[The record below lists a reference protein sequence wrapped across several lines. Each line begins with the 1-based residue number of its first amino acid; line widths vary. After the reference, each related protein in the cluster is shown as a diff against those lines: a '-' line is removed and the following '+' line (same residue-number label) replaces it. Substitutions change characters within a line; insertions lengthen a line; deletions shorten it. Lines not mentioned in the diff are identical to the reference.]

1 MEIYFFDGSYAFAG
15 LNTVHTNSLIRI
27 KGKKKKKKKRKRI
40 TSIYTGGFER
50 PRRVYVD
57 IDGTLFDKE
66 FRSLDD
72 LGEPNHDIINTIKSM
87 KNNGSHIVIWTAR
100 TNSNL
105 NPDVPKDELIK
116 RLSIQLEFH
125 GIPFDEIEVS
135 DKPHFDLLID
145 DKVTNSRRFMKPK
158 ELFPKSQ

>member
-1 MEIYFFDGSYAFAG
+1 MELIILESGYIFVD
-15 LNTVHTNSLIRI
+15 LNTVHTNSLMKV
-27 KGKKKKKKKRKRI
+27 KGKKKKKKQKHV
-40 TSIYTGGFER
+40 TNIYTGGFDR

-72 LGEPNHDIINTIKSM
+72 LGEPNQDVIDTIKSM
-87 KNNGSHIVIWTAR
+87 KDSGSHIVIWTAR

-105 NPDVPKDELIK
+105 NPEVPKDELIK

-125 GIPFDEIEVS
+125 GIPFDEIELR

-145 DKVTNSRRFMKPK
+145 DKVLNASSFMKPR
-158 ELFPKSQ
+158 ELFPKSV